1 MFNGVR
7 TARADAPVTRFLGV
21 RLSLEEES
29 LLERFRTANELPN
42 RSEAVRAMVRGTT
55 EARPADVSVPATL
68 RNEMEELVEDG
79 YARDLDS
86 AVTLVLTLGLG
97 ELGRI
102 HAERIAA
109 LRDHARTSAG
119 RREGRR
125 RADREGRGLLGR

>member
-1 MFNGVR
+1 VR
-7 TARADAPVTRFLGV
+7 TARTDSPASRFLGV
-21 RLSLEEES
+21 RLTFEEET
-29 LLERFRTANELPN
+29 LLEQYRVANELTN
-42 RSEAVRAMVRGTT
+42 RSEAIRALVRQAA

-68 RNEMEELVEDG
+68 RNELEELVEDG

-97 ELGRI
+97 EVGRI
-102 HAERIAA
+102 HAERLAA
-109 LRDHARTSAG
+109 LRDHARSSAG